1 MQYCSAVT
9 HFSVSDLSH
18 LNTDHALDERSTA
31 QARVQMQVVMHLELQ
46 VIECYNLHVAIC
58 IQLKCMLHRRG
69 QSQFIP
75 IHLKGLRML
84 VEMQL

>member
-1 MQYCSAVT
+1 MCSKLCVRCILLT

-46 VIECYNLHVAIC
+46 VIECY
-58 IQLKCMLHRRG
+58 CML
-69 QSQFIP
+69 QYAFS
-75 IHLKGLRML
+75 
-84 VEMQL
+84 